1 MFHPALMHALRLVYL
16 RKLGQTYTM
25 TRISGSLPRRSWLPV
40 LALLVVVGASCAG
53 EAPVRM
59 RLAVDLW
66 AGYYP
71 AFIAAEKGWF
81 AAEGLEVTIE
91 LPQDTKRSLA
101 ELAAGDYDAVG
112 ASLSDFFPVL
122 QQDPG
127 ARLLM
132 FSDESNGGDAILS
145 RQLPGTDDAARREAV
160 RGRKIGT
167 NLGGFGEIFVR
178 QWLTGLG
185 LTADDVQLM
194 QMDASQGPK
203 LLADGAIDFIH
214 TWNPY
219 ITEAKT
225 NGGHEWFD
233 SSRTPGLIPDGLLVS
248 GAFLQHRRGL
258 AAGFVRAWM
267 QAQTW
272 WREHPDDAR
281 VLLKKRLGTD
291 NANDDAVGIRL
302 LDADENR
309 RRILGDGVGSLSA
322 TVAIY
327 NRFFLGRGLL
337 NHPIEPARLIV
348 REAWE

>member
-1 MFHPALMHALRLVYL
+1 MSPV
-16 RKLGQTYTM
+16 
-25 TRISGSLPRRSWLPV
+25 SGSLSSWRWLPV
-40 LALLVVVGASCAG
+40 LTLLMTWGAASAG

-122 QQDPG
+122 HQDPG

-132 FSDESNGGDAILS
+132 FSDESSGGDAILS
-145 RQLPGTDDAARREAV
+145 RQMPGADVVTRRDAV

-178 QWLTGLG
+178 HWLTGLD

-203 LLADGAIDFIH
+203 LLAQGALDFVH

-219 ITEAKT
+219 ITEVKA

-248 GAFLQHRRGL
+248 GAFLRRHRGF

-267 QAQTW
+267 RAQTW
-272 WREHPDDAR
+272 WREHPEEAR
-281 VLLKKRLGTD
+281 VLLKKRPGAE
-291 NANDDAVGIRL
+291 NANDELIGIRL
-302 LDADENR
+302 LDAAENR
-309 RRILGDGVGSLSA
+309 RRILGHGVGSLSA
-322 TVAIY
+322 TVEIY

-337 NHPIEPARLIV
+337 NRPIDPTRVIV
-348 REAWE
+348 LEAWE